1 MKKIEYK
8 APVME
13 TIELKAQNALLNYS
27 TGEQP
32 GVDRD

>member
-8 APVME
+8 APKME
-13 TIELKAQNALLNYS
+13 VIELKAQNALLNYS